1 MHERLEH
8 QKKVL
13 LEKISERKRFLS
25 SLPSQLKSLK
35 KASLPVQQQ
44 LGILHSKRAKQNQM
58 AELLPSPLYIAYSQ
72 LVAQKEAFNERIEVE
87 IVGSMKD
94 AQAFMR
100 EQANREH
107 GTITSV
113 LLNSFLVFFFNFFWF
128 MIKNAQF

>member
-1 MHERLEH
+1 MHEKLEH

-44 LGILHSKRAKQNQM
+44 LGILHSKRVKQNQM
-58 AELLPSPLYIAYSQ
+58 AELLPLPLYIAYSQ
-72 LVAQKEAFNERIEVE
+72 LMAQKEAFGERIEVG

-94 AQAFMR
+94 AQAFTQ
-100 EQANREH
+100 EEANREH
-107 GTITSV
+107 GITVSV
-113 LLNSFLVFFFNFFWF
+113 LFTGFIIFLKFFW
-128 MIKNAQF
+128 